1 MDDRHFSYITKLG
14 KKKNW
19 KNLLPTSS
27 FLVRF
32 VSFFVRFVIFL
43 VGFPISL
50 SHSLFTS
57 SAAAAAPPPHPL
69 HSIYLG
75 SNSKFTF
82 IRRMKKSKLLMM
94 KKETRIVHIHS
105 ANEEEEERTPDEED
119 TRIAHIHSVN
129 ERRDRNSSHFIR

>member
-14 KKKNW
+14 KNNNW

-50 SHSLFTS
+50 SVIRYLL
-57 SAAAAAPPPHPL
+57 HPL
-69 HSIYLG
+69 LLLLFIHCTLSILEVIQNSHSFG
-75 SNSKFTF
+75 
-82 IRRMKKSKLLMM
+82 
-94 KKETRIVHIHS
+94 E
-105 ANEEEEERTPDEED
+105 
-119 TRIAHIHSVN
+119 
-129 ERRDRNSSHFIR
+129 

>member
-14 KKKNW
+14 KRNW

-50 SHSLFTS
+50 SHSLFTPS
-57 SAAAAAPPPHPL
+57 TAAAAPPHPL
-69 HSIYLG
+69 HSIYLR
-75 SNSKFTF
+75 SNSK
-82 IRRMKKSKLLMM
+82 I
-94 KKETRIVHIHS
+94 HIHS
-105 ANEEEEERTPDEED
+105 ANEEE
-119 TRIAHIHSVN
+119 
-129 ERRDRNSSHFIR
+129 

>member
-1 MDDRHFSYITKLG
+1 LEKPAANKFVPRSFRFLFRSFRY
-14 KKKNW
+14 
-19 KNLLPTSS
+19 LP
-27 FLVRF
+27 RW
-32 VSFFVRFVIFL
+32 
-43 VGFPISL
+43 FPISL

-57 SAAAAAPPPHPL
+57 SAAAAPPHPL
-69 HSIYLG
+69 HSVYLG
-75 SNSKFTF
+75 SNSKSPF

-129 ERRDRNSSHFIR
+129 ERRDKNSSHFIR

>member
-1 MDDRHFSYITKLG
+1 MIAISATSQNWEKNKIG
-14 KKKNW
+14 K
-19 KNLLPTSS
+19 TCCQQVRS

-50 SHSLFTS
+50 SHSLFTP
-57 SAAAAAPPPHPL
+57 SAAAAPPHPL

-82 IRRMKKSKLLMM
+82 IRQMKKSKLLMI

-105 ANEEEEERTPDEED
+105 ANEEKKERTPDEED

-129 ERRDRNSSHFIR
+129 GRREKNSSHSFSE